1 MSRIFDTHVHIDKYA
16 APEPKRLLDSM
27 DKHHIDKVALLA
39 EDPEYTMEKDLN
51 KCREYNDAR
60 LKRLKEWCD
69 HSDGRL
75 VPIYYI
81 NPVERDAMQQ
91 AEKAV
96 DAGCAGFKVICETHY
111 PGDERAMPVYQRIA
125 DLGKS
130 ILFHSGILWDWGDNG
145 NYNRPCNF
153 ECLMGVSNIKFALA
167 HVSWPWTDECLS
179 VYGKF
184 TNLWEHPSFRNQ
196 FMHID
201 LTPGT
206 PMCYRQDVLN
216 TIHDVDYWGIRDRM
230 LFGSDAF
237 TSTFDGAFVA
247 DWAKNDTEMLLKA
260 GYDQE
265 TVDKVLYDNAMAFGG
280 LKD

>member
-184 TNLWEHPSFRNQ
+184 TNLWDHPSFRNQ

-237 TSTFDGAFVA
+237 TSTFDGAFIA

-265 TVDKVLYDNAMAFGG
+265 TVDKVLYDNAMAFWG

>member
-111 PGDERAMPVYQRIA
+111 PGAARAMPVYQRIA

-237 TSTFDGAFVA
+237 TSTFDGAFIA

-265 TVDKVLYDNAMAFGG
+265 TVDKVLYDNAMAFWG

>member
-237 TSTFDGAFVA
+237 TSTFDAAFIA

-265 TVDKVLYDNAMAFGG
+265 TVDKVLYDNAMAFWG

>member
-1 MSRIFDTHVHIDKYA
+1 M
-16 APEPKRLLDSM
+16 
-27 DKHHIDKVALLA
+27 
-39 EDPEYTMEKDLN
+39 
-51 KCREYNDAR
+51 
-60 LKRLKEWCD
+60 
-69 HSDGRL
+69 
-75 VPIYYI
+75 
-81 NPVERDAMQQ
+81 
-91 AEKAV
+91 

-237 TSTFDGAFVA
+237 TGTFDGAFVA

-265 TVDKVLYDNAMAFGG
+265 TVDKVLYDNAMAFWG

>member
-16 APEPKRLLDSM
+16 VPEPERLLRSM
-27 DKHHIDKVALLA
+27 DEHHIDKVALLA
-39 EDPEYTMEKDLN
+39 EDPEYTMEKDLG
-51 KCREYNDAR
+51 KCREYNEAR
-60 LKRLKEWCD
+60 LQRLKEWCD

-81 NPVERDAMQQ
+81 NPVERDAIQQ

-111 PGDERAMPVYQRIA
+111 PGDERALPVYQRIA
-125 DLGKS
+125 DMGKS

-145 NYNRPCNF
+145 NYNRPCNW
-153 ECLMGVSNIKFALA
+153 ECMMNVENIKFALA
-167 HVSWPWTDECLS
+167 HISWPWTDECLS

-184 TNLWEHPSFRNQ
+184 TMMWDHPSYRNQ
-196 FMHID
+196 VMHID

-206 PMCYRQDVLN
+206 PLCYRQDVLN
-216 TIHDVDYWGIRDRM
+216 TIHDTAYWGIENRM

-237 TSTFDGAFVA
+237 TSTFDGAFIA
-247 DWAKNDTEMLLKA
+247 NWARNDTDMLLKA
-260 GYDQE
+260 GYDQA
-265 TVDKVLYDNAMAFGG
+265 TVDKVLYDNAMAFWG

>member
-167 HVSWPWTDECLS
+167 HVPWPWTDECLS

-237 TSTFDGAFVA
+237 TSTFDGAFIA

-265 TVDKVLYDNAMAFGG
+265 TVDKVLYDNAMAFWG

>member
-184 TNLWEHPSFRNQ
+184 TNLWDHPSFRNQ

-237 TSTFDGAFVA
+237 TSTFDAAFIA

-265 TVDKVLYDNAMAFGG
+265 TVDKVLYDNAMAFWG

>member
-184 TNLWEHPSFRNQ
+184 TNLWEHRSFRNQ

-237 TSTFDGAFVA
+237 TSTFDGAFIA

-265 TVDKVLYDNAMAFGG
+265 TVDKVLYDNAMAFWG

>member
-1 MSRIFDTHVHIDKYA
+1 MSRIFDTHVHIDKYV
-16 APEPKRLLDSM
+16 APDPKRLLDSM
-27 DKHHIDKVALLA
+27 DKHRIDKVALLA
-39 EDPEYTMEKDLN
+39 EDPEYLLENDYR
-51 KCREYNDAR
+51 KCREYNEAR
-60 LKRLKEWCD
+60 LERLMQWCEG
-69 HSDGRL
+69 SDNRL

-81 NPVERDAMQQ
+81 NPVERDAMEQ

-96 DAGCAGFKVICETHY
+96 DRGCAGFKVICETHF

-130 ILFHSGILWDWGDNG
+130 ILFHSGILWDWGDMS

-153 ECLMGVSNIKFALA
+153 ECMMGVENIKFALA

-184 TNLWEHPSFRNQ
+184 TNMWQHPSFRNQ

-206 PMCYRQDVLN
+206 PMCYRQDVLD
-216 TIHDVDYWGIRDRM
+216 TIHDTDYWGIRDRM

-237 TSTFDGAFVA
+237 TNTFDGEFIAS
-247 DWAKNDTEMLLKA
+247 WAKNDTEMLLK
-260 GYDQE
+260 GGFDQE
-265 TVDKVLYDNAMAFGG
+265 TVDKVLYQNAMDFWG

>member
-39 EDPEYTMEKDLN
+39 EDPEYTMEKDLD

-184 TNLWEHPSFRNQ
+184 TNLWDHPSFRNQ

-237 TSTFDGAFVA
+237 TSTFDGAFIA

-265 TVDKVLYDNAMAFGG
+265 TVDKVLYDNAMAFWG

>member
-39 EDPEYTMEKDLN
+39 EDPEYTMEKDLD

-184 TNLWEHPSFRNQ
+184 TNLWDHPSFRNQ

-237 TSTFDGAFVA
+237 TGTFDGAFIA

-265 TVDKVLYDNAMAFGG
+265 TVDKVLYDNAMAFWG

>member
-39 EDPEYTMEKDLN
+39 EDPEYTMEKDLD

-237 TSTFDGAFVA
+237 TSTFDGAFIA

-265 TVDKVLYDNAMAFGG
+265 TVDKVLYDNAMAFWG

>member
-51 KCREYNDAR
+51 KCREYNEAR

-237 TSTFDGAFVA
+237 TSTFDGAFIA

-260 GYDQE
+260 GYGQE
-265 TVDKVLYDNAMAFGG
+265 TVDKVLYDNAMAFWG

>member
-51 KCREYNDAR
+51 KCREYNEAR

-237 TSTFDGAFVA
+237 TSTFDGAFIA

-265 TVDKVLYDNAMAFGG
+265 TVDKVLYDNAMAFWG

>member
-1 MSRIFDTHVHIDKYA
+1 MSKIFDTHIHIDNFATPEQKRILNAIDA
-16 APEPKRLLDSM
+16 AKV
-27 DKHHIDKVALLA
+27 DKVALFA
-39 EDPEYTMEKDLN
+39 EEPAYFEKDFRKVKEHN
-51 KCREYNDAR
+51 KGRMDR
-60 LKRLKEWCD
+60 LFQWCD
-69 HSDGRL
+69 HSDNRML
-75 VPIYYI
+75 PIYFL
-81 NPVERDAMQQ
+81 NPTEVDAIQQ
-91 AEKAV
+91 AEEAV
-96 DAGCAGFKVICETHY
+96 ERGAVGFKVICDTHM

-145 NYNRPCNF
+145 NYNRPCNW
-153 ECLMGVSNIKFALA
+153 ECMMNVENIKFAMA
-167 HVSWPWTDECLS
+167 HISWPWTDECLS

-237 TSTFDGAFVA
+237 TGTFDGAFVA

-265 TVDKVLYDNAMAFGG
+265 TVDKVLYDNAMAFWG

>member
-237 TSTFDGAFVA
+237 TSTFDGAFIA
-247 DWAKNDTEMLLKA
+247 DWAKNDTEMLLKG

-265 TVDKVLYDNAMAFGG
+265 TVDKVLYDNAMAFWG

>member
-237 TSTFDGAFVA
+237 TSTFDGAFIA

-265 TVDKVLYDNAMAFGG
+265 TVDKVLYDNAMAFWG

>member
-111 PGDERAMPVYQRIA
+111 PGDKRAMPVYQRIA

-216 TIHDVDYWGIRDRM
+216 TIHAVDYCGIRDRM

-237 TSTFDGAFVA
+237 TSTFDGAFIA

-265 TVDKVLYDNAMAFGG
+265 TVDKVLYDNAMAFWG

>member
-265 TVDKVLYDNAMAFGG
+265 TVDKVLYDNAMAFWG

>member
-51 KCREYNDAR
+51 KCREYNEAR

-184 TNLWEHPSFRNQ
+184 TNLWDHPSFRNQ

-237 TSTFDGAFVA
+237 TSTFDGAFIA

-265 TVDKVLYDNAMAFGG
+265 TVDKVLYDNAMAFWG

>member
-51 KCREYNDAR
+51 KCREYNEAR

-167 HVSWPWTDECLS
+167 HVSRPWTDECLS

-237 TSTFDGAFVA
+237 TSTFDGAFIA

-265 TVDKVLYDNAMAFGG
+265 TVDKVLYDNAMAFWG